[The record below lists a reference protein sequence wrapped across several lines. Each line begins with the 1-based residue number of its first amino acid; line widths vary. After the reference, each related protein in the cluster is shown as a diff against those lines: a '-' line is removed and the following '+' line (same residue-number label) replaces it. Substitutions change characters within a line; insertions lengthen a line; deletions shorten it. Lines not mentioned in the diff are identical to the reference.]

1 VLRQRP
7 RRRGALASGTLL
19 ETTSSDH
26 QAGMPFARRRFLEGH
41 TEEQRRAVIE
51 KVTRMLVGR

>member
-1 VLRQRP
+1 
-7 RRRGALASGTLL
+7 
-19 ETTSSDH
+19 
-26 QAGMPFARRRFLEGH
+26 MPFARRRFLEGH